1 MDRTE
6 IVLVY
11 ERSTKNKH
19 FFKEVGG
26 TDIISSLY
34 VNKDVFEEVPN
45 GMKLKLVIEE
55 VPEI

>member
-19 FFKEVGG
+19 VFKEVGG

-34 VNKDVFEEVPN
+34 VNKDVFEGDPK

-55 VPEI
+55 VED

>member
-34 VNKDVFEEVPN
+34 VNKDVFEGNPKGV
-45 GMKLKLVIEE
+45 KLKLVIEE
-55 VPEI
+55 VSEI